1 MTPTVVALVL
11 LSALIHAAWSFF
23 IKGSGD
29 PLAFNVLQ
37 GLPLLFVFGA
47 LLLVVDVSTLS
58 ARFWWLMAATGLAHA
73 VYLYGLSLAFAGG
86 DLSLVYPIARSTPA
100 FLPLVAVPL
109 AGERLSWAGG
119 VGIATVVAGMW
130 AVQLGDDGSPDGGT
144 RREAL
149 VRRLTSRP
157 VRFAYLA
164 LAASVAYGLID
175 KLLVAE
181 LAGGPSPGALPP
193 ALLAFFALWTGCVVF
208 FVPMALLR
216 LPRGVLGRTLRRE
229 WRTVT
234 IASLISIAG
243 YSLILKALETAP
255 ASYVVAVRQSSVLFV
270 LVLSV
275 GLLGERP
282 TAMRVAGA
290 IATVTGVALIAIAG

>member
-1 MTPTVVALVL
+1 
-11 LSALIHAAWSFF
+11 
-23 IKGSGD
+23 
-29 PLAFNVLQ
+29 VLQ

-47 LLLVVDVSTLS
+47 MLLVVDVSALS

-130 AVQLGDDGSPDGGT
+130 AVQLGGDGSPPDDVT
-144 RREAL
+144 RRGAL

-157 VRFAYLA
+157 VGFAYLA
-164 LAASVAYGLID
+164 LAASVAYGVID
-175 KLLVAE
+175 KLLVTE
-181 LAGGPSPGALPP
+181 LAGGPPTGALPP
-193 ALLAFFALWTGCVVF
+193 SLVAFFALWAGCVVF

-216 LPRGVLGRTLRRE
+216 LPHGVLKRTLRKE

-234 IASLISIAG
+234 LASGIGIAG

-275 GLLGERP
+275 GILGERP

-290 IATVTGVALIAIAG
+290 LATVTGVALIAIAG